1 MKTRTAKEEKIVCH
15 SASLAGWTGAKLCEA
30 GMQGDCKCQI
40 CGEEES
46 SPGHFQ
52 WHCKE
57 IAARRK
63 QTYVCAINP
72 DDLPAHLQMGL
83 PGMMEKGLHQTFW
96 GKQRDE
102 VKTEDPEARK
112 KMGIPVGKSAIAISE
127 SRNLEAEAMFRE
139 KGVESKELNA
149 RQAFNK
155 VRGAIPTDSLQPP
168 EFCQAEAPAHINVL
182 SDGSHQYGRRP
193 IWSMGAAGVWWPQRR
208 LSDGDLADA
217 EIELTHIEQD
227 GDGLKMYTAL
237 AGYGGSS
244 TRAELAAGI
253 VAIASSRPVHLGT
266 DSKAFR
272 DKALYVLRL
281 CKDRTAPKRAWGTHT
296 DGDL

>member
-1 MKTRTAKEEKIVCH
+1 MVLVPWQSLKEEIELLAKKVRVNEAAAKREAYVQLKEVDSVGFKNAMKTRTAKEEKIVCH

-127 SRNLEAEAMFRE
+127 SRNLEAEALFRE
-139 KGVESKELNA
+139 KGWKA
-149 RQAFNK
+149 RN
-155 VRGAIPTDSLQPP
+155 
-168 EFCQAEAPAHINVL
+168 
-182 SDGSHQYGRRP
+182 
-193 IWSMGAAGVWWPQRR
+193 
-208 LSDGDLADA
+208 
-217 EIELTHIEQD
+217 
-227 GDGLKMYTAL
+227 
-237 AGYGGSS
+237 
-244 TRAELAAGI
+244 
-253 VAIASSRPVHLGT
+253 
-266 DSKAFR
+266 
-272 DKALYVLRL
+272 
-281 CKDRTAPKRAWGTHT
+281 
-296 DGDL
+296 